1 MLVCNAKSDY
11 SVILPVYKN
20 DKPEFFRRAIDSILN
35 QTIKSNDIIII
46 CDGRIPSELDKLVTN
61 YGKEPNV
68 NVIRIEQPLG
78 LWNAINVGIKNSK
91 NELIARMDSDDISVS
106 NRAALQLAAFDDDA
120 ALSIVGG
127 QIAEFEN
134 SPDNVIA
141 YRKVS
146 TNHDDIVRFSKRRS
160 PFNHPTVM
168 YKKSC
173 LLQLAGYN
181 RLSKTEDYDLWLR
194 MLSEGYK
201 AKNLDQV
208 LLYYRVNNAA
218 ISRRKSWAK
227 TRELIKLRI
236 KYYRVGY
243 IKCGDMLIANAVN
256 LFLFIMPNKVS
267 YLFYRRF
274 LRQ

>member
-141 YRKVS
+141 YRKVP

>member
-1 MLVCNAKSDY
+1 
-11 SVILPVYKN
+11 
-20 DKPEFFRRAIDSILN
+20 
-35 QTIKSNDIIII
+35 
-46 CDGRIPSELDKLVTN
+46 VTN

-141 YRKVS
+141 YRKVP